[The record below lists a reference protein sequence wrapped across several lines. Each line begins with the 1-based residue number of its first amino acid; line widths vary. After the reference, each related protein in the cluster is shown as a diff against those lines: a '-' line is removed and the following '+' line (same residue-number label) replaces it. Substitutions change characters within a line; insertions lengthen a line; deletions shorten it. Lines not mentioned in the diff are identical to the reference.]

1 MILGIQEIKSITS
14 LDADYIISV
23 PQNNS
28 LGICSII
35 LFFLV
40 TGSEELRMINNV
52 LGFRLMPLYFQLN
65 FHSIPTNNQE

>member
-35 LFFLV
+35 HFFLG
-40 TGSEELRMINNV
+40 TGSVELRMINNV
-52 LGFRLMPLYFQLN
+52 
-65 FHSIPTNNQE
+65 

>member
-35 LFFLV
+35 QFFLG
-40 TGSEELRMINNV
+40 TGSVELRMINNV
-52 LGFRLMPLYFQLN
+52 
-65 FHSIPTNNQE
+65 